1 MNNLT
6 VGIVSAA
13 AAAVV
18 VTSAMVFA
26 TRDGTGA
33 TEPEARKP
41 EVQKV
46 AATRT
51 ECNTERVVTQKEW
64 GKNAVFGT
72 ILGGAAGAAVG
83 HQIGGGSGKD
93 AATAAGAIG
102 GAYVGNKVAK
112 NNFPDQEVSY
122 REHCREVPAG

>member
-1 MNNLT
+1 MNKLT
-6 VGIVSAA
+6 VGIVSGV

-26 TRDGTGA
+26 TRDESKA
-33 TEPEARKP
+33 TE
-41 EVQKV
+41 V
-46 AATRT
+46 AATKT
-51 ECNTERVVTQKEW
+51 ECTTERVVTNKEW
-64 GKNAVFGT
+64 GKNSVFGT

-93 AATAAGAIG
+93 AATAAGAVG

-122 REHCREVPAG
+122 RERCREVPAG